1 MNTDIKKEQA
11 FMVTLLKDTGKSAT
25 QGVRKP
31 KRSQPNWFK
40 LIATTSFHWR
50 WGPMK
55 TQSGFL
61 FRSKP
66 PLQGS

>member
-31 KRSQPNWFK
+31 KRSQPN
-40 LIATTSFHWR
+40 
-50 WGPMK
+50 
-55 TQSGFL
+55 
-61 FRSKP
+61 
-66 PLQGS
+66 